1 MWCDEASV
9 KTKVREAVVES
20 VQGAITGNQEGRGER
35 ISNNNKNGEEEVR
48 SLKGLKKEKAKPDK
62 GPVRGDE
69 RYIIF
74 FPFSTKAEG
83 WGG

>member
-1 MWCDEASV
+1 M
-9 KTKVREAVVES
+9 
-20 VQGAITGNQEGRGER
+20 
-35 ISNNNKNGEEEVR
+35 R

-74 FPFSTKAEG
+74 SLLALRPRDGVVKGTGKGCWSLVLVWRGCKVRG
-83 WGG
+83 NK